1 MSTRLAKIQKI
12 YNNNLNKDEYIII
25 IIITIKIK
33 KNISKLITQGISKI
47 MIK

>member
-25 IIITIKIK
+25 IIITTKIK